1 MLYWQG
7 SFSSH
12 CLAAPCAGIGTSA
25 GLPAFPDVSDGFLW
39 HPLNLVRLGCERPVL
54 ALTLL
59 LPRVQEN
66 GTAAG
71 RSGCPGRSGVR
82 STWSAWDASGQFLLS
97 RCSCPVCRR
106 WRSCRPVRMSRALR
120 NSLNLVRLGCERP
133 TLALTLLLPR
143 VQEMAQLQGGL
154 DFQTYETGYS
164 GIHKTKPQTLGYGL
178 TDSPVGARPSPSACR
193 FQAS

>member
-1 MLYWQG
+1 
-7 SFSSH
+7 
-12 CLAAPCAGIGTSA
+12 
-25 GLPAFPDVSDGFLW
+25 
-39 HPLNLVRLGCERPVL
+39 
-54 ALTLL
+54 
-59 LPRVQEN
+59 
-66 GTAAG
+66 
-71 RSGCPGRSGVR
+71 
-82 STWSAWDASGQFLLS
+82 
-97 RCSCPVCRR
+97 
-106 WRSCRPVRMSRALR
+106 MSRALR

-193 FQAS
+193 FQPS